1 MYALTA
7 SHISKSYKT
16 AGGSIEVL
24 KDINLQ
30 VSQGE
35 MVAVMGPS
43 GSGKTTLLH
52 VLSGID
58 VPDRGEV
65 TIGGTDLTKLTNE
78 ETALFRRQH
87 MGMIFQDFQL
97 LESLT
102 IKENVLLPL
111 ILDKKTEDEQQESL
125 VKILQALDIAHLADK
140 GITEISGGQKQ
151 RAAIGRALINEPRI
165 VFGDELTG
173 SLDIRTTAEVMKR
186 MADMNRKSH
195 VSFLL
200 VTHDAYVA
208 SFCNR
213 AILLRDGKLAGEAYR
228 RHSRRDFE
236 EDIMRLLCFL
246 GGEEDDVL

>member
-30 VSQGE
+30 ISQGE

-58 VPDRGEV
+58 APDRGEV

-78 ETALFRRQH
+78 ETALFRRRH

-125 VKILQALDIAHLADK
+125 LKILQALDIAHLADK

-165 VFGDELTG
+165 VFGDEPTG
-173 SLDIRTTAEVMKR
+173 SLDIRTTAEIMKR

-200 VTHDAYVA
+200 VTHDAYAA

-213 AILLRDGKLAGEAYR
+213 AILLRDGELAGEAR
-228 RHSRRDFE
+228 KRHSRRDFE
-236 EDIMRLLCFL
+236 EDIMRLLCLL